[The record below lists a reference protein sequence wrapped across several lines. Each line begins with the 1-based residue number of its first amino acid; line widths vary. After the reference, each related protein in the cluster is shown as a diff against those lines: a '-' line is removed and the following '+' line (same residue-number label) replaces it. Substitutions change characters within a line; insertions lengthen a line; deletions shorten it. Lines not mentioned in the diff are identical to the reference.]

1 MALQS
6 SIVDTVTLPLTVHLS
21 TLVFPIPH
29 KLAGKPDK
37 FGAWASVC
45 WTSKQSKSSFFH
57 AKEIGLS
64 LYFLS
69 LLCARL

>member
-29 KLAGKPDK
+29 KLVGKPDK
-37 FGAWASVC
+37 MVFGLVCVGLASN
-45 WTSKQSKSSFFH
+45 QNPNFFMQ
-57 AKEIGLS
+57 KK
-64 LYFLS
+64 
-69 LLCARL
+69 

>member
-37 FGAWASVC
+37 GLVCVGLASN
-45 WTSKQSKSSFFH
+45 QNPNFFMR
-57 AKEIGLS
+57 KK
-64 LYFLS
+64 
-69 LLCARL
+69 

>member
-29 KLAGKPDK
+29 ILAGKPDK
-37 FGAWASVC
+37 IGVWTSVC
-45 WTSKQSKSSFFH
+45 WTSKQSKS
-57 AKEIGLS
+57 
-64 LYFLS
+64 
-69 LLCARL
+69 